1 MKHITLFLFL
11 LLSITISTF
20 HSQQL
25 FLETGSC
32 SSSFDYLN
40 SAGEP
45 LDNLQSK
52 SQNVMQMG
60 CRIPGFKDF
69 LSYTFTVS
77 YTGYGAI
84 GSDSLYVNYMEW
96 DLNYIQF
103 HAGLDVRAL
112 SWGPNELVF
121 KVNSSF
127 GYLIQGTQVLNNS
140 VFDLVGK
147 EEFHNTLFSLV
158 MGVSVN
164 RQVTE
169 DLTIYMQFANG
180 IGDPLGVKRTDLE
193 ERLRLK
199 SRCVSLGV
207 LMQINRDKS

>member
-11 LLSITISTF
+11 LLSISTS

-40 SAGEP
+40 SSGET

-60 CRIPGFKDF
+60 YRSSAIKDF
-69 LSYTFTVS
+69 LYYTITAS

-84 GSDSLYVNYMEW
+84 GSDSLYGNYMEW
-96 DLNYIQF
+96 DLDYLQL
-103 HAGLDVRAL
+103 HAGLDVRAFSL
-112 SWGPNELVF
+112 GPNELVL

-127 GYLIQGTQVLNNS
+127 GYLIQGTQVLNNE
-140 VFDLVGK
+140 VFNLVGE
-147 EEFHNTLFSLV
+147 EEFNSTLFSLV
-158 MGVSVN
+158 MGFSVT
-164 RQVTE
+164 RVITE
-169 DLTIYMQFANG
+169 AISLYIQFTSG
-180 IGDPLGVKRTDLE
+180 IGDPLGVKRSDLE

-199 SRCVSLGV
+199 SKCLSFGV
-207 LMQINRDKS
+207 LMQINKDKS